1 MAQDFKR
8 ARSAEQKGM
17 RMADIKQATAQ
28 LYRECPYHEITLTT
42 IAERL
47 GWSRASLYK
56 YVTTKEEIFLEL
68 CADARQAYFDA
79 LLAAFPENSNPTHAE
94 TAKLWAHAAHENR
107 DWFIYGNLL
116 LTIIETNVTL
126 DRLKVFKKAY
136 YDHFD
141 ILSQRMCAVLK
152 MQPERFGVMQEAI
165 KNEACGLCGICS
177 NNPLIEKA
185 LHELGICRKLPEFLP
200 TLEEFIAMCLDHY
213 AS

>member
-8 ARSAEQKGM
+8 ARSAEQKSQ

-68 CADARQAYFDA
+68 AADARQAYFDS
-79 LLAAFPENSNPTHAE
+79 LLAAFPEGCAPTAE
-94 TAKLWAHAAHENR
+94 EAAKLWANAAYENR

-126 DRLKVFKKAY
+126 ERLKGFKKAY
-136 YDHFD
+136 YEHFD
-141 ILSQRMCAVLK
+141 MLAKRLCAVFGV
-152 MQPERFGVMQEAI
+152 QTERFNLLLGVI
-165 KNEACGLCGICS
+165 NNEAVGLCSSCC
-177 NNPLIEKA
+177 NNPLIDAA
-185 LHELGICRKLPEFLP
+185 LQELGICRKLPEFLP
-200 TLEEFIAMCLDHY
+200 TMEDYIAMCLNHY
-213 AS
+213 TK